1 MVFGTGGWNLYV
13 ELLHDRRIINLTRR
27 KGRKRG
33 TYRLRHVHQR
43 WHNLNRNCVGKKIHP
58 SNNNYN
64 AAEIRGGKREEKGIR
79 VDEGWNKGEEEGRKD
94 SKRRG
99 RREEVSGHKG
109 HERHNIREGR
119 MA

>member
-1 MVFGTGGWNLYV
+1 M
-13 ELLHDRRIINLTRR
+13 
-27 KGRKRG
+27 
-33 TYRLRHVHQR
+33 HQR

-99 RREEVSGHKG
+99 RREEVQDIKDTKDIIFAKDG
-109 HERHNIREGR
+109 
-119 MA
+119 